1 MKKVLALVLVLA
13 VMLPVMASAD
23 IATKLQGSTYLMEGH
38 LEESA
43 PLTATF
49 NPVTGTEEEPHWV
62 GDRYYKGDGSFATGW
77 TRIGAD
83 QVWYYF
89 DPATGKKVTN
99 KWIGSDASGWYYLM
113 NNGQMAVST
122 WVGDYYVNKN
132 GKWVPNYGKSVEG
145 WKHNGKGY
153 WYDNGVGG
161 YYTGWH
167 KIGSSAFDEGKAG
180 WYYFNDAGYMVRN
193 VWVGSYYVG
202 NDGCMYAS
210 MDAQVAGTWYHF
222 DENGRVIAKA
232 ATQAALAELVNS
244 NHFYEQLLTRD
255 GSEGTSTRHYN
266 YDGTRSV
273 GWYKQAYTGDWFY
286 FNATGDMLTDQWVGD
301 YYVGSDGAMWKNAWV
316 GAYYVDGSGKKVT
329 SKWLQL
335 DGDWYYFKA
344 DGTLKKNA
352 WEGDYYLGPQGKMLR
367 NQWVGEY
374 YVGDDGKWV
383 P

>member
-23 IATKLQGSTYLMEGH
+23 IATKLQGSTYW
-38 LEESA
+38 EEVYYQESV
-43 PLTATF
+43 PLTATY

-77 TRIGAD
+77 TKIG
-83 QVWYYF
+83 VPGTWYYF

-99 KWIGSDASGWYYLM
+99 KWIGSDKGGWYYLM

-122 WVGDYYVNKN
+122 WIGDYYVNKS

-167 KIGSSAFDEGKAG
+167 KIGVGPEGTGKAG

-193 VWVGSYYVG
+193 VWVGEYYIG
-202 NDGCMYAS
+202 NDGVMYADIWDGVEIS
-210 MDAQVAGTWYHF
+210 CSWYLF
-222 DENGRVIAKA
+222 DQYGRVVGKA
-232 ATQAALAELVNS
+232 SSKEGLNDPRNFTHGYYQTMS
-244 NHFYEQLLTRD
+244 R
-255 GSEGTSTRHYN
+255 GSEPDSYRWYQ
-266 YDGTRSV
+266 YDGTRAV
-273 GWYKQAYTGDWFY
+273 GWVKDADGDWAY
-286 FNATGDMLTDQWVGD
+286 FNATGDMLRDQWVGD
-301 YYVGSDGAMWKNAWV
+301 YYVGSDGIMWTNAWV
-316 GAYYVDGSGKKVT
+316 GNNYVDGSGKKVT
-329 SKWLQL
+329 SKWMKL
-335 DGDWYYFKA
+335 DGEWYYFKA

>member
-43 PLTATF
+43 PLTATY
-49 NPVTGTEEEPHWV
+49 NLVTGLEEKPQWV
-62 GDRYYKGDGSFATGW
+62 GNRYYNGDGSFATGW
-77 TRIGAD
+77 KKIGGY
-83 QVWYYF
+83 WYYF
-89 DPATGKKVTN
+89 DPATGVKVTN
-99 KWIGSDASGWYYLM
+99 KWIGSDKGGWYYLM

-132 GKWVPNYGKSVEG
+132 GKWIPNYGKSVEG

-202 NDGCMYAS
+202 NDGCMYAD
-210 MDAQVAGTWYHF
+210 MEAQVAGTWYAF
-222 DENGRVIAKA
+222 DKDGRIYAKA
-232 ATQAALAELVNS
+232 STQAGLWDNNNY
-244 NHFYEQLLTRD
+244 NHMYGQLLTRD
-255 GSEGTSTRHYN
+255 GSEGLSTRHYN

-273 GWYKQAYTGDWFY
+273 GWYKTWDTGDWFY

>member
-1 MKKVLALVLVLA
+1 MKRIICLLVMVALVCSSSV
-13 VMLPVMASAD
+13 
-23 IATKLQGSTYLMEGH
+23 
-38 LEESA
+38 
-43 PLTATF
+43 
-49 NPVTGTEEEPHWV
+49 EPHWV

-161 YYTGWH
+161 WYTGWH
-167 KIGSSAFDEGKAG
+167 YITAGPNGAAPG
-180 WYYFNDAGYMVRN
+180 WYYFNDAGYMARN
-193 VWVGSYYVG
+193 VWVGEYYVG
-202 NDGCMYAS
+202 NDGVMYAS
-210 MDAQVAGTWYHF
+210 KNAQIAGTWYSF
-222 DENGRVIAKA
+222 DADGRVYAKA
-232 ATQAALAELVNS
+232 KSENDLWATTND
-244 NHFYEQLLTRD
+244 NHAYEQLLTRD
-255 GSEGTSTRHYN
+255 GSEGTSLRHYN
-266 YDGTRSV
+266 Y
-273 GWYKQAYTGDWFY
+273 
-286 FNATGDMLTDQWVGD
+286 
-301 YYVGSDGAMWKNAWV
+301 
-316 GAYYVDGSGKKVT
+316 
-329 SKWLQL
+329 
-335 DGDWYYFKA
+335 

-352 WEGDYYLGPQGKMLR
+352 WEGDYYLGPQGKMLT

-374 YVGDDGKWV
+374 YVGADGKWV

>member
-43 PLTATF
+43 PLTATY

-132 GKWVPNYGKSVEG
+132 GKWIPNYGKSVEG

-202 NDGCMYAS
+202 NDGCMYAD
-210 MDAQVAGTWYHF
+210 MEAQVAGTWYAF
-222 DENGRVIAKA
+222 DKDGRIYAKA
-232 ATQAALAELVNS
+232 STQEGLWDNNNY
-244 NHFYEQLLTRD
+244 NHMYGQLLTRD
-255 GSEGTSTRHYN
+255 GSEGLSTRHYN
-266 YDGTRSV
+266 YDGTRTV
-273 GWYKQAYTGDWFY
+273 GWYKTWDTGDWFY